1 MARAEEIALKL
12 LQQEGV
18 AGIWE
23 LQMRAAAVY
32 REGERD
38 AAEALIEIADAA
50 EEIYGSGFGK
60 TPPRRR
66 PRPIRPAGAVSAAVA
81 SPRRCCPPSETGG
94 RRAAPNDS
102 GHRTTPPQ
110 HGPRR
115 QKARHRT
122 SGIQRDLAG

>member
-1 MARAEEIALKL
+1 MARAQEIALKL

-50 EEIYGSGFGK
+50 EEIFRQRVRQG
-60 TPPRRR
+60 
-66 PRPIRPAGAVSAAVA
+66 
-81 SPRRCCPPSETGG
+81 
-94 RRAAPNDS
+94 AAP
-102 GHRTTPPQ
+102 P
-110 HGPRR
+110 
-115 QKARHRT
+115 A
-122 SGIQRDLAG
+122 A

>member
-23 LQMRAAAVY
+23 LQMRAAAVH

-50 EEIYGSGFGK
+50 EEIL
-60 TPPRRR
+60 RQRVR
-66 PRPIRPAGAVSAAVA
+66 QD
-81 SPRRCCPPSETGG
+81 
-94 RRAAPNDS
+94 AAP
-102 GHRTTPPQ
+102 PP
-110 HGPRR
+110 
-115 QKARHRT
+115 A
-122 SGIQRDLAG
+122 